1 MYADTI
7 RAQGWVLSG
16 KCSWVCKILNDKM
29 PTKNEDVEVLQVTA
43 SKAKMRANQQYAKR
57 SLKLEVEEWR
67 KIILP
72 PHKVEVAKNG
82 KIQKK

>member
-1 MYADTI
+1 
-7 RAQGWVLSG
+7 
-16 KCSWVCKILNDKM
+16 
-29 PTKNEDVEVLQVTA
+29 VEVLQVTA
-43 SKAKMRANQQYAKR
+43 SKEKMRANQQYAKR

-72 PHKVEVAKNG
+72 FHKVEVAKNG

>member
-1 MYADTI
+1 
-7 RAQGWVLSG
+7 
-16 KCSWVCKILNDKM
+16 
-29 PTKNEDVEVLQVTA
+29 VEVLQVTA
-43 SKAKMRANQQYAKR
+43 SKEKMRANQQYAKR